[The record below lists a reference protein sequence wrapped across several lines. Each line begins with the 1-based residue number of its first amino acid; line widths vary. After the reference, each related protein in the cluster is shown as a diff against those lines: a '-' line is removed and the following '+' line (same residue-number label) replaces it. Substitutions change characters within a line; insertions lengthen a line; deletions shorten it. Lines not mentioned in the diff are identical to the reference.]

1 MWGGR
6 SLYEIFLDLMDRHR
20 GAMVGAV
27 VGLLVALLIIVF
39 GFWKTVFIVIC
50 ILIGYFI
57 GKRFDEEG
65 SLYAL
70 WRRLFG
76 ER

>member
-6 SLYEIFLDLMDRHR
+6 SFYEFFLDLMDSHR
-20 GAMVGAV
+20 GKVIGIIL
-27 VGLLVALLIIVF
+27 GLLAGLLIIIF

-57 GKRFDEEG
+57 GKRFDDGG
-65 SLYAL
+65 SLDAL